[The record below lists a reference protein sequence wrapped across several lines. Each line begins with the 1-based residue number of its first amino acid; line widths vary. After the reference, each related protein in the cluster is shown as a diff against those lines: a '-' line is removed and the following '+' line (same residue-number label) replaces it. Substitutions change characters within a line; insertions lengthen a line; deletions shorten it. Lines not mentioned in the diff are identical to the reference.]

1 MDFQSAMETF
11 AEAWVAFNTQTPLT
25 EAAETQGLML
35 SGGVVS
41 GGGCMHDMNP
51 ERREKQDGSLPSDPG
66 LRSPG
71 SSSTAAL
78 SLVEF
83 RPSGKSASSGQTGR
97 SIPVHCIVEQV
108 TPQGQ
113 SVNLSQAAVD
123 QDSFAII
130 PSNALF
136 SEIVHTALSKLGYS
150 SSAALTAKGAI
161 QLKNWKPLSF
171 DQITESPEA
180 TVGDILGELS
190 SAATLRIRL
199 YSRPKLHSANDVKEK
214 LLQVLLAQSQNLL
227 VSSGCPIDQSVL
239 QALTKGRL
247 ECDIPDETRKKFDQ
261 WYLQQF
267 FQHCRQVALLQ
278 QQHQQQQQ
286 QQQQQQHLHH
296 HHPHHPAIVQ
306 PGEPITVSGSPPH
319 SGPQDLVSRVAIA
332 GPQSQ
337 GRTRIRTSFDPELEL
352 PKLHRWFAENQHP
365 SRLQIQQ
372 YVRELNSLESRRG
385 RKPLD
390 VNNVVYWFKNA
401 RAAHKRA
408 EQKCCSESNGVRS
421 PCGDGGGESRSLVS
435 EQSSCRPSTE
445 GEGERFS
452 GGESHSESQANS
464 SDDSDNAHTLD
475 LSVRRCHNYSLMG
488 DLEHGEPQVELRIKE
503 EPRDSSS
510 EHSIESSDS
519 GDEEVDVME
528 DMNMTAD
535 EPGIREDYGEAM
547 QQNGGVSGNESLV
560 SQEGDADR
568 QGSGNY
574 PGRVLGRLE
583 ERRKRNRTFIDPVSE
598 VPRLEQWF
606 SANTHPSHSQIV
618 RFTQELNSMQY
629 RQKFPKLEPK
639 NIQFWFKNRRAKC
652 KRLNLA
658 ANLQNISCTDKM
670 ILPAN

>member
-1 MDFQSAMETF
+1 
-11 AEAWVAFNTQTPLT
+11 
-25 EAAETQGLML
+25 
-35 SGGVVS
+35 
-41 GGGCMHDMNP
+41 MNP
-51 ERREKQDGSLPSDPG
+51 ERREKQDNTLPPDP
-66 LRSPG
+66 RSPG
-71 SSSTAAL
+71 SSSTAL

-83 RPSGKSASSGQTGR
+83 RPMMKVPPASSLQAGR

-113 SVNLSQAAVD
+113 SVDLSQAAVD
-123 QDSFAII
+123 LDNYAII

-136 SEIVHTALSKLGYS
+136 SEIVRTALNKLGYS
-150 SSAALTAKGAI
+150 SSEALAAKGAI
-161 QLKNWKPLSF
+161 QLKNWKPLTF

-190 SAATLRIRL
+190 TVATLRIRL

-239 QALTKGRL
+239 AALTKGRL

-261 WYLQQF
+261 WYLQQV

-286 QQQQQQHLHH
+286 QQQQQQHIHH

-306 PGEPITVSGSPPH
+306 SGESIPVAGSPPH
-319 SGPQDLVSRVAIA
+319 TPQDLVARVAIA

-421 PCGDGGGESRSLVS
+421 PGADTGVESRSLVS
-435 EQSSCRPSTE
+435 ESVSCRPPNE
-445 GEGERFS
+445 NEGERFS
-452 GGESHSESQANS
+452 GGESPSESQANS
-464 SDDSDNAHTLD
+464 SDDSDNVHTLD
-475 LSVRRCHNYSLMG
+475 LSIRRCHNYSLISET
-488 DLEHGEPQVELRIKE
+488 EHNEPQIELRIKE

-519 GDEEVDVME
+519 GDEEVDIME
-528 DMNMTAD
+528 DMSVTTD
-535 EPGIREDYGEAM
+535 EPENREDYNDTM
-547 QQNGGVSGNESLV
+547 QQNGGMPTHDSIVSS
-560 SQEGDADR
+560 EGDLSR
-568 QGSGNY
+568 QASTY

-658 ANLQNISCTDKM
+658 ANLQNISCSDKM

>member
-11 AEAWVAFNTQTPLT
+11 AEAWVAANTQTPLT
-25 EAAETQGLML
+25 EAAETQGLLL
-35 SGGVVS
+35 SGGVSS
-41 GGGCMHDMNP
+41 GGGGCPHDLNSD
-51 ERREKQDGSLPSDPG
+51 RREKPESHPALPSEPG
-66 LRSPG
+66 IRSPG
-71 SSSTAAL
+71 SSSTSL

-83 RPSGKSASSGQTGR
+83 RPLMKIPPVSSSSTPAGR

-108 TPQGQ
+108 SPQGQ
-113 SVNLSQAAVD
+113 SVDLSQSSVD
-123 QDSFAII
+123 LDNYAII

-136 SEIVHTALSKLGYS
+136 SELVRTALNKLGYS
-150 SSAALTAKGAI
+150 SSEALAAKGAI
-161 QLKNWKPLSF
+161 QLKNWKPLTF

-190 SAATLRIRL
+190 TVATLRIRL

-214 LLQVLLAQSQNLL
+214 LLQVLLAQSQNIL
-227 VSSGCPIDQSVL
+227 VSSGCPIDQSIL
-239 QALTKGRL
+239 AALTKGRL

-261 WYLQQF
+261 WYLQQV

-278 QQHQQQQQ
+278 QQQ
-286 QQQQQQHLHH
+286 QQQQQQHIHH
-296 HHPHHPAIVQ
+296 HHSHHPAIVQ
-306 PGEPITVSGSPPH
+306 PGEPMPVPGSPPPH
-319 SGPQDLVSRVAIA
+319 TPQDLVSRVTIA
-332 GPQSQ
+332 GAQSQ

-421 PCGDGGGESRSLVS
+421 PCADGINENRTMVS
-435 EQSSCRPSTE
+435 EQATCRPSNE
-445 GEGERFS
+445 NEGERFS
-452 GGESHSESQANS
+452 GESHSESQANS
-464 SDDSDNAHTLD
+464 SDDSDNVHTLD
-475 LSVRRCHNYSLMG
+475 LSVRRCHNYNIES
-488 DLEHGEPQVELRIKE
+488 EHNEPQVELRIKE

-519 GDEEVDVME
+519 GDDEVDVME
-528 DMNMTAD
+528 DMNMTID
-535 EPGIREDYGEAM
+535 DPREGYHDAM
-547 QQNGGVSGNESLV
+547 QQNGGISGNDNLISPD
-560 SQEGDADR
+560 GDIDR
-568 QGSGNY
+568 QGSGAF
-574 PGRVLGRLE
+574 PSRVLGRLE

-658 ANLQNISCTDKM
+658 ANLQNVSCTDK
-670 ILPAN
+670 IVLPAN